1 MPVHAIAELAA
12 AAERTG
18 LASTDAHGVHIE
30 LDRRRPD
37 EQRLAVAQRYQHP
50 DRRLIERICADLGWP
65 KAEVQ
70 RSNRYAGVMRIT
82 IVTYKP
88 RPAPSPAQG
97 ARRSTTRPARAAGT
111 RRPTAAGL
119 PLTQEVGDP
128 QPTAPVLDKADT
140 NARFAA
146 FHAANPHVYVALRAT
161 ARQLVAQGETRFG
174 VKRLY
179 EELRGHTTTA
189 GDEPYRLNNSFTSR
203 YARLLDQEPDLTGK
217 IELRKLRS

>member
-1 MPVHAIAELAA
+1 MPVHAISELAA
-12 AAERTG
+12 AAERSG

-37 EQRLAVAQRYQHP
+37 EHRLAVAQRYQHP

-65 KAEVQ
+65 KADVE
-70 RSNRYAGVMRIT
+70 RRNKFAGVMRIT
-82 IVTYKP
+82 IVSYRP
-88 RPAPSPAQG
+88 RAARKDLAAQQPPAPG
-97 ARRSTTRPARAAGT
+97 PARLEQPVLVAS
-111 RRPTAAGL
+111 

-146 FHAANPHVYVALRAT
+146 FHAANPHVYVALRDT
-161 ARQLVAQGETRFG
+161 ARLLVAQGETRIG

-179 EELRGHTTTA
+179 EELRGQARTA
-189 GDEPYRLNNSFTSR
+189 GDEPYRLNNIFTSR
-203 YARLLDQEPDLTGK
+203 YARILDQEPDLAGK